1 MDKKKLYR
9 FKLVHEN
16 MWNAEQLLASV
27 HASTDDYINSWLKIQ
42 PDKYHD
48 RPDLLEVMSK
58 GEYFGRLGY
67 FSEKDKD
74 TVNMLIEHPRKNPYS
89 VELDK
94 EEFENNHRVIIII
107 SSNLELPE

>member
-16 MWNAEQLLASV
+16 MWNAEQHLASV

-67 FSEKDKD
+67 FSEKYKD

-94 EEFENNHRVIIII
+94 EEFENNHRVIIKI